1 MRSLSSSILLC
12 AFTLMMYL
20 MAHPPDVQ
28 QSQSLAAN
36 RFEKNV
42 AADQL
47 RARIMRPML
56 GPPDQ
61 RGAP

>member
-1 MRSLSSSILLC
+1 
-12 AFTLMMYL
+12 MMYL

-47 RARIMRPML
+47 RARIMRPIL

-61 RGAP
+61 RRAP

>member
-1 MRSLSSSILLC
+1 MRRLPTSILRC
-12 AFTLMMYL
+12 ASTLMMYL

-47 RARIMRPML
+47 RARIMRPIL